1 MAIPRSVWSP
11 RTPTT
16 LLRSEPVLSTKQHN
30 LTESSQKAT
39 RSSAVAISF
48 VVSVVVSV
56 TVSLLLHSTLL
67 VWLLSVNIAGNEVML
82 PSTPVIAIELVK
94 IPPPPPPPPPPDIK
108 TEVKPEKKPQPK
120 RASPVAPKHEEPGP
134 PVHEISTKDDEWV
147 APRVNNN
154 KDFVIGARRAPS
166 DYADKVK
173 AQVVSNIDY
182 PEDALFKVPRNYKGD
197 LKDLRQQ
204 CRVAYEITV
213 DRNGKMV
220 SYKFE
225 PCGSTK
231 LDAAVGAGLQKSG
244 PFPPPPD
251 QGAESYVIYGV
262 KIFRLAK

>member
-1 MAIPRSVWSP
+1 M
-11 RTPTT
+11 
-16 LLRSEPVLSTKQHN
+16 STEDPN
-30 LTESSQKAT
+30 PAGGLT
-39 RSSAVAISF
+39 RAVSL
-48 VVSVVVSV
+48 VVSLAVHIA
-56 TVSLLLHSTLL
+56 LLL
-67 VWLLSVNIAGNEVML
+67 WLLSANMAGNEAVL
-82 PSTPVIAIELVK
+82 PPTPLMPIELVR
-94 IPPPPPPPPPPDIK
+94 IPPPPPPPPPDIK
-108 TEVKPEKKPQPK
+108 TDVKPEKKPQPK
-120 RASPVAPKHEEPGP
+120 RAAPAAPRQEEPGP

-154 KDFVIGARRAPS
+154 KSFVIGARRAPS

-173 AQVVSNIDY
+173 SQVVGNIDY

-197 LKDLRQQ
+197 LRDLRQQ

-213 DRNGKMV
+213 DRSGKML
-220 SYKFE
+220 SYKFD

-231 LDAAVGAGLQKSG
+231 LDAAVEAGLQKSG